1 MIRNKQ
7 TPQLH
12 TLLKSESYDD
22 VTDMYIY
29 DYESYVPATVTINLS
44 NSRNYH
50 EYELQI
56 CILPPWVLL
65 K

>member
-56 CILPPWVLL
+56 CI
-65 K
+65 